1 MKSLNYFKSLS
12 DVTRIRVY
20 NILLNYELSVNE
32 LVQLLGMGQSGISRH
47 LKILTNAGLLKC
59 RRSGVWAF
67 YSADLSEGKKNFATS
82 SQNLFEEEA
91 TLNQDLMLA
100 QRIIAER
107 SLETSQFFNTI
118 AHKWDLLKRE
128 IMGDFNLNAV
138 IADNM
143 NGANVI
149 ADLGCGTGEL
159 LSDLT
164 EGGKKVIGVDS
175 SSSMLEETR
184 KRFLNSDT
192 PLDLRLGE
200 LEHLPL
206 KDKEAEVAV
215 ISLAL
220 HHLSNPEAAIAE
232 AERILKPGGTLI
244 IAEFEKHNNELLQK
258 TYGDRWLGFT
268 KKEVQGWLVDNNF
281 ITSPEKEYN
290 VQQSLKI
297 VVYKSVKKF
306 K

>member
-32 LVQLLGMGQSGISRH
+32 LVQLLEMGQSGISRH

-59 RRSGVWAF
+59 RRNGVWAF
-67 YSADLSEGKKNFATS
+67 YSADLSEGKKNFADS
-82 SQNLFEEEA
+82 VQNLFEEESI
-91 TLNQDLMLA
+91 LNQDILLA
-100 QRIIAER
+100 ERVIAER

-118 AHKWDLLKRE
+118 AHKWDLLKLE
-128 IMGDFNLNAV
+128 IMGDFDLNTV
-138 IADNM
+138 ILENID
-143 NGANVI
+143 GGDII

-159 LSDLT
+159 LSTLT
-164 EGGKKVIGVDS
+164 VGEKKVIGVDS

-184 KRFLNSDT
+184 KRFFNKNT
-192 PLDLRLGE
+192 ALDLRLGE

-220 HHLSNPEAAIAE
+220 HHLSKPEVAIIE
-232 AERILKPGGTLI
+232 TERILKPGGTLI

-258 TYGDRWLGFT
+258 AYGDRWLGFT
-268 KKEVQGWLVDNNF
+268 KNEVKGWLDENNF
-281 ITSPEKEYN
+281 ITSSVKEYN
-290 VQQSLKI
+290 VQQSLII
-297 VVYKSVKKF
+297 VVYKSIKKI